1 MSIQLV
7 TYLLRLLCDKY
18 AQSEEEQKQ
27 IYQLRK
33 LLDQAFSQCENPIGD
48 SELRSVINGINNE
61 FFDNLKCY
69 DEEVNLKAF
78 IFYATKKF
86 LKSF

>member
-18 AQSEEEQKQ
+18 AQSKEEQKQ

-33 LLDQAFSQCENPIGD
+33 LLDQAFSRCENPIGD
-48 SELRSVINGINNE
+48 SELINIINGINNE
-61 FFDNLKCY
+61 FFDILRHY
-69 DEEVNLKAF
+69 EEEINLKAF